1 MRTSPSG
8 SIASLAIFA
17 ALAVAAAVATTAPGA
32 PRRPASGGGSEAVAT
47 IEVGGAPS
55 SIVATARAVWV
66 SLGPGGIARVDP
78 ATNEVVARLR
88 PGGSVVDLAAG
99 YDALWGVDVFGDRLL
114 RINPRTGRVTGRTR
128 IGELPSGVI
137 VGHGLVWV
145 ASQLRSTV
153 SGVDPRT
160 GRIVKVVQFTY
171 GELWPGGIA
180 STPDGVWVV
189 TGGGNELTLVDP
201 ERMVVA
207 RRVSVRGARALAVT
221 GRSLW
226 VGLAR
231 SGALLRIDPDA
242 VSPVATRGFLANGY
256 GPALAGGSGLWL
268 ATGEGV
274 AVIGPAGG
282 SPRPVLRFSRTRD
295 VTAIAVHRD
304 VWIADQEDGVLL
316 RARPRG
322 AIGRLLASSPLHRPA

>member
-1 MRTSPSG
+1 MRASPRAWTAFVA
-8 SIASLAIFA
+8 IAAGLVVS
-17 ALAVAAAVATTAPGA
+17 AAAATASGA
-32 PRRPASGGGSEAVAT
+32 PRTASGGGSEVVAT

-66 SLGPGGIARVDP
+66 SLGLGGIARVDP
-78 ATNEVVARLR
+78 ASNEVAARLR
-88 PGGSVVDLAAG
+88 PGGAVVDLAAG
-99 YDALWGVDVFGDRLL
+99 YGAVWAVDVFGDRLL
-114 RINPRTGRVTGRTR
+114 RIDPRTGRVTGRTR
-128 IGELPSGVI
+128 VGELPSRVI

-145 ASQLRSTV
+145 TSQLRSTV

-160 GRIVKVVQFTY
+160 GRVVKVVQFSY

-180 STPDGVWVV
+180 VTPDGVWVV
-189 TGGGNELTLVDP
+189 TAAGDELTLVDP

-207 RRVSVRGARALAVT
+207 RRVSVRGARTLAVT

-242 VSPVATRGFLANGY
+242 VPRIATGGFRAGGY
-256 GPALAGGSGLWL
+256 GPALAGGSRLVL

-274 AVIGPAGG
+274 AVVDPTRMA
-282 SPRPVLRFSRTRD
+282 PRSLLRFSREHD

-304 VWIADQEDGVLL
+304 VWIADQEHGALL
-316 RARPRG
+316 RVRPR
-322 AIGRLLASSPLHRPA
+322 AAPGRLLAASLLHRPA